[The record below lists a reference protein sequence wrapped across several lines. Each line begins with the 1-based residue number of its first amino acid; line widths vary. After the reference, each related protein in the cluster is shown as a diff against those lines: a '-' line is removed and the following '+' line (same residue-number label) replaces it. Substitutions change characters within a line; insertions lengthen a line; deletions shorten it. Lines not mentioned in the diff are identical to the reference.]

1 MQPAPKITTTDLLKL
16 SGLALVLIDHYGLFF
31 DPDQTWWRV
40 FGRPAAPIFF
50 FLIGFARTGAIPAS
64 WLVLGAILTG
74 LDIISD
80 GWDASLNILFSFA
93 LLRLV
98 LPHVERFIAQKR
110 LALPLLAL
118 ALAALAP
125 LFGNVIEYGL
135 SGWLWALL
143 GLSARL
149 ALVGAPGSAL
159 TRNIVAL
166 ICALFYLIG
175 ESLFWHLDFAKIIT
189 LALLIGALVAALLAF
204 RRKDLAW
211 TPPAPLAQALNWIGR
226 RSLEIYAFSTI
237 AMQVVSL
244 VVGDEG
250 EDDLQD

>member
-1 MQPAPKITTTDLLKL
+1 MQHAPKITTTDILKL
-16 SGLALVLIDHYGLFF
+16 TGLALVLVDHYGLFF

-50 FLIGFARTGAIPAS
+50 FLIGFARTNAIPTS

-74 LDIISD
+74 LDVISD

-98 LPHVERFIAQKR
+98 LPHVDSFIAHRR
-110 LALPLLAL
+110 LPLPLLAL

-143 GLSARL
+143 GVSARL
-149 ALVGAPGSAL
+149 ALVGEPGSAR

-166 ICALFYLIG
+166 ICGGFYLFS
-175 ESLFWHLDFAKIIT
+175 ESLFWHLDFAQIIT
-189 LALLIGALVAALLAF
+189 LALLIGALVATLLAF
-204 RRKDLAW
+204 RRKDLEW

-226 RSLEIYAFSTI
+226 RSLEIYAASTI

-244 VVGDEG
+244 LLDH
-250 EDDLQD
+250 

>member
-1 MQPAPKITTTDLLKL
+1 MQHAPKLTTTDLLKL
-16 SGLALVLIDHYGLFF
+16 VGLALVLVDHYGLFF
-31 DPDQTWWRV
+31 DPDETWWRV

-50 FLIGFARTGAIPAS
+50 FLIGFARTTNIPAS
-64 WLVLGAILTG
+64 WLVLGTILTG
-74 LDIISD
+74 LDIVSD

-98 LPHVERFIAQKR
+98 LPHVEGFIAHKR
-110 LALPLLAL
+110 FALPLLAL

-149 ALVGAPGSAL
+149 ALVGVPGSAL
-159 TRNIVAL
+159 ARNIVAI
-166 ICALFYLIG
+166 ICAIAYVIG
-175 ESLFWHLDFAKIIT
+175 DARFWALDEAQIVT
-189 LALLIGALVAALLAF
+189 LALLIGALTGTLLAF

-226 RSLEIYAFSTI
+226 RSLEIYAGSTI

-244 VVGDEG
+244 VLDSEG
-250 EDDLQD
+250 EE

>member
-1 MQPAPKITTTDLLKL
+1 MQHAPKITTTDLLKL
-16 SGLALVLIDHYGLFF
+16 AGLALVLVDHYGLFF
-31 DPDQTWWRV
+31 DGDETWWRV

-50 FLIGFARTGAIPAS
+50 FLIGFARTKTIPAS

-80 GWDASLNILFSFA
+80 GRDSSLNILFSFG

-125 LFGNVIEYGL
+125 LFGNLIEYGL

-149 ALVGAPGSAL
+149 AIAGEPGSARN
-159 TRNIVAL
+159 RNIVAL
-166 ICALFYLIG
+166 ICGLYYLFS
-175 ESLFWHLDFAKIIT
+175 ESLFWHLDFAQIIT
-189 LALLIGALVAALLAF
+189 LALLIGALVASLLAF
-204 RRKDLAW
+204 RRKDLEW
-211 TPPAPLAQALNWIGR
+211 SPPAPLAQTLHWIGR
-226 RSLEIYAFSTI
+226 RSLEIYAGSTI

-244 VVGDEG
+244 VLEK
-250 EDDLQD
+250 

>member
-1 MQPAPKITTTDLLKL
+1 MLHTPKITTTDILKL
-16 SGLALVLIDHYGLFF
+16 VGLALVLVDHYGLFF
-31 DPDQTWWRV
+31 DPDETWWRV

-80 GWDASLNILFSFA
+80 GWDSSLNILFSFA

-98 LPHVERFIAQKR
+98 LPHAESFIAHKR
-110 LALPLLAL
+110 FALPLLAL

-125 LFGNVIEYGL
+125 LLGNVIEYGL

-149 ALVGAPGSAL
+149 ALVGEPGSARA
-159 TRNIVAL
+159 RNVVAL
-166 ICALFYLIG
+166 ICGLYYLTS
-175 ESLFWHLDFAKIIT
+175 ESLFWHLDFVQIII
-189 LALLIGALVAALLAF
+189 LALLIGALVATLLAF
-204 RRKDLAW
+204 RRKDLESH
-211 TPPAPLAQALNWIGR
+211 PPAPLAQALNWIGR
-226 RSLEIYAFSTI
+226 RSLEIYAASTI

-244 VVGDEG
+244 VLDS
-250 EDDLQD
+250 EDDE

>member
-1 MQPAPKITTTDLLKL
+1 MQHTPKITTTDLLKL
-16 SGLALVLIDHYGLFF
+16 CGLALVLIDHYGLFF
-31 DPDQTWWRV
+31 DPDETWWRV
-40 FGRPAAPIFF
+40 FGRLAAPIFF
-50 FLIGFARTGAIPAS
+50 FLIGFARTKTIPAS

-74 LDIISD
+74 LDIVSD

-93 LLRLV
+93 LLRLA
-98 LPHVERFIAQKR
+98 LPHVERLIAQKR
-110 LALPLLAL
+110 FGLPLLAL

-125 LFGNVIEYGL
+125 LFGNVVEYGL

-149 ALVGAPGSAL
+149 ALVGEPGSTL
-159 TRNIVAL
+159 TRNIVAV
-166 ICALFYLIG
+166 ICGLFYLIA
-175 ESLFWHLDFAKIIT
+175 ESRFWHLDFAKIIT
-189 LALLIGALVAALLAF
+189 LTLLIGALVGALLAF

-211 TPPAPLAQALNWIGR
+211 TPPAPLAHALNWTGR

-244 VVGDEG
+244 MVDS
-250 EDDLQD
+250 EDDE

>member
-1 MQPAPKITTTDLLKL
+1 MQPSPKITTTDILKL
-16 SGLALVLIDHYGLFF
+16 AGLALVLVDHYGLFF
-31 DPDQTWWRV
+31 DPDETWWRV
-40 FGRPAAPIFF
+40 IGRPAAPIFF
-50 FLIGFARTGAIPAS
+50 FLIGFARTKTIPAS

-74 LDIISD
+74 LDIVSD

-98 LPHVERFIAQKR
+98 LPHVETLIAQKR
-110 LALPLLAL
+110 FGLPLLAL
-118 ALAALAP
+118 LLATLAP

-135 SGWLWALL
+135 SGWLWALM

-149 ALVGAPGSAL
+149 ALLGEQGSTLA
-159 TRNIVAL
+159 RNIVAL
-166 ICALFYLIG
+166 ICGGFYLLS
-175 ESLFWHLDFAKIIT
+175 ESLFWHLDFEEIIT
-189 LALLIGALVAALLAF
+189 LALLICALTGMLLAF

-226 RSLEIYAFSTI
+226 RSLEVYAGSTI

-244 VVGDEG
+244 VLGD
-250 EDDLQD
+250 

>member
-1 MQPAPKITTTDLLKL
+1 MQHAPKITTTDILKL
-16 SGLALVLIDHYGLFF
+16 TGLALVLVDHYGLFF

-50 FLIGFARTGAIPAS
+50 FLIGFARTNAIPTS

-74 LDIISD
+74 LDVISD

-98 LPHVERFIAQKR
+98 LPHVDSFIAHRR
-110 LALPLLAL
+110 LPLPLLAL

-143 GLSARL
+143 GVSARL
-149 ALVGAPGSAL
+149 ALVGEPGSAR

-166 ICALFYLIG
+166 ICGGFYLFS
-175 ESLFWHLDFAKIIT
+175 ESLFWHLDFAQIIT
-189 LALLIGALVAALLAF
+189 LALLIGALVATLLAF
-204 RRKDLAW
+204 RRKDLEW
-211 TPPAPLAQALNWIGR
+211 TPSAPLAQALNWIGR
-226 RSLEIYAFSTI
+226 RSLEIYAASTI

-244 VVGDEG
+244 LLGH
-250 EDDLQD
+250 

>member
-1 MQPAPKITTTDLLKL
+1 MQHAPKITTTDILKL
-16 SGLALVLIDHYGLFF
+16 TGLALVLVDHYGLFF

-50 FLIGFARTGAIPAS
+50 FLIGFARTNAIPTS

-74 LDIISD
+74 LDVISD

-98 LPHVERFIAQKR
+98 LPHVDSFIAHRR
-110 LALPLLAL
+110 LPLPLLAL

-143 GLSARL
+143 GVSARL
-149 ALVGAPGSAL
+149 ALVGEPGSAR

-166 ICALFYLIG
+166 ICGGFYLFS
-175 ESLFWHLDFAKIIT
+175 ESLFWHLDFAQIIT
-189 LALLIGALVAALLAF
+189 LALLIGALVATLLAF
-204 RRKDLAW
+204 RRKDLEW

-226 RSLEIYAFSTI
+226 RSLEIYAASTI

-244 VVGDEG
+244 LLGH
-250 EDDLQD
+250 

>member
-1 MQPAPKITTTDLLKL
+1 MQHASKITTTDLLKL
-16 SGLALVLIDHYGLFF
+16 AGLALVLVDHYDLFF
-31 DPDQTWWRV
+31 DGEQTWWRV

-50 FLIGFARTGAIPAS
+50 FLIGFARTKTIPAS

-74 LDIISD
+74 LDIFSD

-98 LPHVERFIAQKR
+98 LPHADSFVAHKRFG
-110 LALPLLAL
+110 LPLLAL
-118 ALAALAP
+118 LLAALAP
-125 LFGNVIEYGL
+125 LAGNLVEYGL

-149 ALVGAPGSAL
+149 AIAGEPGSAL

-166 ICALFYLIG
+166 ICGLFYLIA

-189 LALLIGALVAALLAF
+189 LTLLIGALAGVLLAF

-211 TPPAPLAQALNWIGR
+211 TPPAPLAHALNWIGR
-226 RSLEIYAFSTI
+226 RSLEIYAGSTI

-244 VVGDEG
+244 VLDH
-250 EDDLQD
+250 

>member
-1 MQPAPKITTTDLLKL
+1 MQHAPKLTSTDLLKL
-16 SGLALVLIDHYGLFF
+16 AGLALVLVDHYGLFF

-50 FLIGFARTGAIPAS
+50 FLIGFARTNAIPAY

-74 LDIISD
+74 LDVISD
-80 GWDASLNILFSFA
+80 GRDASLNILFSFA

-98 LPHVERFIAQKR
+98 LPHVESFIAHKR
-110 LALPLLAL
+110 FALPLLAL
-118 ALAALAP
+118 LLAALAP

-149 ALVGAPGSAL
+149 AIAGEPGSAL
-159 TRNIVAL
+159 VRNIVAL
-166 ICALFYLIG
+166 ICGSFYLFS
-175 ESLFWHLDFAKIIT
+175 ESLFWELDFAQVFT
-189 LALLIGALVAALLAF
+189 LALLTGALAATLLAF
-204 RRKDLAW
+204 HRKDLEW
-211 TPPAPLAQALNWIGR
+211 SPPAPLARALNWIGH
-226 RSLEIYAFSTI
+226 RSLEIYAGSTI

-244 VVGDEG
+244 MLDTEG
-250 EDDLQD
+250 EE

>member
-1 MQPAPKITTTDLLKL
+1 MQHAPKITTTDLLKL
-16 SGLALVLIDHYGLFF
+16 TGLALVLIDHYGLFF
-31 DPDQTWWRV
+31 DGDETWWRV

-50 FLIGFARTGAIPAS
+50 FLIGFARSTSVPAS

-93 LLRLV
+93 LLRLA
-98 LPHVERFIAQKR
+98 LPHVETLVARRRFG
-110 LALPLLAL
+110 LPLLAFL
-118 ALAALAP
+118 LAALAP

-149 ALVGAPGSAL
+149 AIAGEGSARE
-159 TRNIVAL
+159 RNIVAL
-166 ICALFYLIG
+166 ICGLSYLFS
-175 ESLFWHLDFAKIIT
+175 ESLFWHLDAAQIIT
-189 LALLIGALVAALLAF
+189 LSLLTGALAATLLAF
-204 RRKDLAW
+204 RRRDLEW
-211 TPPAPLAQALNWIGR
+211 RPPAPLAHSLNWIGH
-226 RSLEIYAFSTI
+226 RSLEIYAASTI

-244 VVGDEG
+244 VLDSEG
-250 EDDLQD
+250 EE